1 MKSETIVS
9 KKKNNF
15 NLKIIFDFLHFY
27 MKIFQKSKK
36 NDLILIQIFET
47 IHIIN
52 VFYITIHISYIDKIY

>member
-9 KKKNNF
+9 EKKNNF
-15 NLKIIFDFLHFY
+15 NLKIIFDFLHFF

-36 NDLILIQIFET
+36 KDLILIQIIET

-52 VFYITIHISYIDKIY
+52 VFYTTIHISYIDKIY